1 MICQARKGFLTLSGC
16 ENPATTACSNCGRMM
31 CTVHL
36 APQSGFTM
44 CYSCA
49 ATNPQQPQQQQ
60 QQQEG
65 EYDET
70 WAAGYRDTYYH
81 DTGYTPV
88 AGGAYA
94 FNRHDR
100 NSFTNQTRD
109 GSESETETGSFDES

>member
-49 ATNPQQPQQQQ
+49 ATNPQNQEGQQ

-70 WAAGYRDTYYH
+70 WATGYRDSYYS

-88 AGGAYA
+88 AASG
-94 FNRHDR
+94 FTRHDR
-100 NSFTNQTRD
+100 SSFSSRTRNESED
-109 GSESETETGSFDES
+109 GSEHGGFDES

>member
-16 ENPATTACSNCGRMM
+16 ENPATVACSNCGRMM
-31 CTVHL
+31 CTIHL

-49 ATNPQQPQQQQ
+49 ATANPQQQQQ

-70 WAAGYRDTYYH
+70 WAAGYRDSYYS

-88 AGGAYA
+88 AGSAYA

-100 NSFTNQTRD
+100 SSFSSRTRD
-109 GSESETETGSFDES
+109 QSESETEHGGFEES